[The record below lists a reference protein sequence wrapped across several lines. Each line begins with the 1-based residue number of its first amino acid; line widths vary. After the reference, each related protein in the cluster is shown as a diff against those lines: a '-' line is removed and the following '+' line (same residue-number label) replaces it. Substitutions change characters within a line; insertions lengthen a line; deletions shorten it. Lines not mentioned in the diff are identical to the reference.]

1 MNGKYSQKFLDHAKT
16 STKNA
21 LKTTS
26 KRVIRKTADA
36 AGDLIGNKI
45 ADRNTKVSKIL
56 QQNNSESVTNEHS
69 KEIPKR
75 RYISPEERQK
85 IIDDLKFINT
95 IKMEY
100 QKAINMLGNAPNQP
114 SKFRTKKWVE
124 ITDEARRPNNK
135 YRQINIRLL
144 MLKSSLFD

>member
-1 MNGKYSQKFLDHAKT
+1 MNGTYSQKFLDHAKT
-16 STKNA
+16 YATNA
-21 LKTTS
+21 LKPTS

-45 ADRNTKVSKIL
+45 VDRNTKVSKIL
-56 QQNNSESVTNEHS
+56 QQNNSESLTNEHG
-69 KEIPKR
+69 KVIPKR

-95 IKMEY
+95 IIMEY
-100 QKAINMLGNAPNQP
+100 QKIINLLGNAPNQP
-114 SKFRTKKWVE
+114 SKFRRKKWVE
-124 ITDEARRPNNK
+124 IKDEARRPNNK
-135 YRQINIRLL
+135 YRQIKIKIL